1 MNRKRIGRF
10 VEALIVSLGFA
21 GTSAFTL
28 AALPPRQS

>member
-10 VEALIVSLGFA
+10 VGALISTLGFA

-28 AALPPRQS
+28 AALPPSDS